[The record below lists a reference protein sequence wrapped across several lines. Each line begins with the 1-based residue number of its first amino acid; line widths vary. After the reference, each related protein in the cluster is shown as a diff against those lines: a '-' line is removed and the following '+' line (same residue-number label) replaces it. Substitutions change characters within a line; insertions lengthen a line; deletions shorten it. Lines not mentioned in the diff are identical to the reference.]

1 MASLGKHFLTNQE
14 NLISDEKAVFKGVNY
29 RISVLSER
37 LIRFEY
43 SSDGFFY
50 DGATEQV
57 KNRKFAVPKI
67 KVEQDQRFLAITTKY
82 FILQY
87 DKEKPFKTV
96 NLISGVILLVS
107 GIILIVYK
115 SLLENVIAIIIG
127 VIMIVNSV
135 SKIEYTL
142 TLRDNEVPA
151 WVISMV
157 FSIITLLLGIF
168 FVVNTFKAMN
178 LLTKTLGLIIII
190 YAVIDII
197 EITVLKFKLKKA
209 MNKVD
214 DNIKIIDEK

>member
-1 MASLGKHFLTNQE
+1 MKELIKEMFRVDIFSSVVYLLLGILLFTVEGEVLQTISIIIGIFLVIAGTFPI
-14 NLISDEKAVFKGVNY
+14 ISYFK
-29 RISVLSER
+29 
-37 LIRFEY
+37 
-43 SSDGFFY
+43 
-50 DGATEQV
+50 
-57 KNRKFAVPKI
+57 
-67 KVEQDQRFLAITTKY
+67 
-82 FILQY
+82 